1 MRVEQ
6 LQYVLEIEK
15 CKSMSKAS
23 KNLYITQQNLS
34 YAIKTLETELG
45 ITILDRRGQGCQL
58 TSEGALFSD
67 FCKNV
72 LREWNDFEQRL
83 AAYRTQKAANALEGE
98 LVLYI
103 NKMYET
109 FILPDILGDFMIQ
122 YPNIK
127 IKTIPADV
135 SEGEN
140 IRRDENFVWLLNLPR
155 TAKTILPYPT
165 INNDDF
171 EFHTLFNSKSV
182 LCVNR
187 DNPLARNSVVS
198 LKTALQF
205 PLIYHGMSVTTEDKS
220 KTSLF
225 RVLVGHYGD
234 YEINVA
240 AQTESYGIWLD
251 MIASGKGVGI
261 ISDKIIDK
269 LKIMYPRQWENL
281 AVVMIKEYL
290 GYATGYAVRNTGMT
304 EIESVF
310 VSYLVENCNW

>member
-83 AAYRTQKAANALEGE
+83 AAYRTQKATNALEGE

-135 SEGEN
+135 SESEN

-155 TAKTILPYPT
+155 TAKEILPYPT
-165 INNDDF
+165 ISNDDF

-187 DNPLARNSVVS
+187 DNPPARNSVVS

-205 PLIYHGMSVTTEDKS
+205 PLIYHGMSVTTEDKL
-220 KTSLF
+220 KNSLF

-251 MIASGKGVGI
+251 MIASGNGVGI

-281 AVVMIKEYL
+281 AVVMTKEYL
-290 GYATGYAVRNTGMT
+290 GCATGYAVRNTGMT

-310 VSYLVENCNW
+310 VSHLVENCNW